1 MQLYHPL
8 FAVVVV
14 LIASIS
20 NVAGKSCLV
29 IVASWPFTFG
39 LSVSVAHSSATRL
52 LKRVANPS
60 TISLEII
67 PRRPSSDPLLLAK
80 RHHSL
85 ASPILRYD
93 DSIRLILSA
102 FDETFYLHLRPT
114 ENLIH
119 PNAQIHYYKHDADGK
134 PVLSETKPLLRED
147 VKAFSGEVVAEE
159 HTTTRMREDAAHVI
173 HQPHGADLGWARII
187 IHDQGDSSSGRPPT
201 FEGSFEHQDVI
212 YHITTLENYLRHRK
226 PLEPLPSAAVL
237 GDDGHLVIWKE
248 TDLMTGEEELVARFG
263 QLDVDSAAAS
273 ITEGHACGHDDLSF
287 NKPSQNPFLQPRV
300 DKSWLSHLLLTG
312 SERAA
317 LHKRQDVRTGND
329 GMGAK

>member
-20 NVAGKSCLV
+20 NVAGKSCSLLP
-29 IVASWPFTFG
+29 SWPFTFG
-39 LSVSVAHSSATRL
+39 PSVSTAHNSATRL

-60 TISLEII
+60 TISLEIV
-67 PRRPSSDPLLLAK
+67 PRRASSDPLLHAK
-80 RHHSL
+80 RHRSL
-85 ASPILRYD
+85 ISPILRYD
-93 DSIRLILSA
+93 DSIRLTLSA

-119 PNAQIHYYKHDADGK
+119 PNAQIHYYTHDADGNQ
-134 PVLSETKPLLRED
+134 VLSETKPLLRED

-159 HTTTRMREDAAHVI
+159 YTMTRMREDAAHVI
-173 HQPHGADLGWARII
+173 HRPHSADLGWARII
-187 IHDQGDSSSGRPPT
+187 IHDQGDSNVGRPPT

-212 YHITTLENYLRHRK
+212 YHITTHENYLRHRK
-226 PLEPLPSAAVL
+226 PLEPLPSAAVI

-263 QLDVDSAAAS
+263 HLDVDAVP
-273 ITEGHACGHDDLSF
+273 TPEGHSCGHDDLAF
-287 NKPSQNPFLQPRV
+287 NKPSQNPFLLPRV

-317 LHKRQDVRTGND
+317 LQKRQDVRTGSD
-329 GMGAK
+329 GMGVK